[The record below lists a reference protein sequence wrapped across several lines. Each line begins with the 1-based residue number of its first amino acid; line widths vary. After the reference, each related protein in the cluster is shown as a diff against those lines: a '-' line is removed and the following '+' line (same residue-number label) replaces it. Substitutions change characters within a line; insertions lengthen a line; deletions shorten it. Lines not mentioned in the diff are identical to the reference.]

1 MLGDIFYSVGSLAGT
16 AIATVEHRMD
26 PGSGNGTE
34 SYGDGP
40 ESVPE
45 RAPTSADVGPGS
57 DGTGGAG
64 STGDGELFVDA
75 VIGSVTAWLVAKLL
89 RPRSVSW
96 PRVVVG
102 GIGATLLSDLV
113 GRALEPPSEE
123 RDEAYSDDPDALL
136 VRFGAG
142 LAMAAGY
149 AALLYPRLPGSPLTR
164 GLIFGGMELAAAP
177 HGGLVRV
184 ATDTPGLKFP
194 LKDLA
199 VPIDEDAGPLARVAF
214 GVGLGLLYRPDFGD
228 DDEVLEHD
236 NVVDH
241 DEAED

>member
-1 MLGDIFYSVGSLAGT
+1 MLGDIFYSVGSIAGT
-16 AIATVEHRMD
+16 ALATVEQRMD
-26 PGSGNGTE
+26 PGSGNG
-34 SYGDGP
+34 
-40 ESVPE
+40 
-45 RAPTSADVGPGS
+45 
-57 DGTGGAG
+57 AG
-64 STGDGELFVDA
+64 STDAGSGSAVASGGPSTGALDSGSSDPDRSGDSGDGDLFVDT
-75 VIGSVTAWLVAKLL
+75 VIASVTGWLVARLL

-96 PRVVVG
+96 PRVVVA

-123 RDEAYSDDPDALL
+123 RDEAYSADPDALL

-199 VPIDEDAGPLARVAF
+199 MPIDEDAGPLARLAF
-214 GVGLGLLYRPDFGD
+214 GVGLGLLYRPDRGD
-228 DDEVLEHD
+228 EEVFELEDEDD
-236 NVVDH
+236 
-241 DEAED
+241 